1 MIKKLVIRGF
11 RTFRNFAV
19 EFKEGMNIVVG
30 ANEAGKS
37 TLLEAIAMALT
48 GHVGGRWIGEELNPY
63 WFNLSDLER
72 FFTDGSL
79 DTASRRPEI
88 LIEVFLESMDPHVQ
102 KLTGRI
108 NSISENAPGLRL
120 HIFPSDAYAIEL
132 DAYLNAADRPK
143 IIPTD
148 YYEVEWSAF
157 SGSSIG
163 RTPRGVATTV
173 IDSRTLRSTAGL
185 DFHTR
190 QLLQDHL
197 DERTGAGV
205 SVALRRARED
215 ITEST
220 LSHISAHLDA
230 SGAILHDKEIRLRL
244 DQSANSAWQNAVVP
258 AVEGVPFALA
268 GEGQQASIK
277 VALAMAQS
285 REKSQYVLVEEP
297 ENHLS
302 HTRLTRLIS
311 KIQDLA
317 ADRQVIVTTHSSY
330 VLNRLGLD
338 RLILLTAGNGAK
350 LDELDSETVAYFK
363 KLSGYDTLRVVL
375 ADRVALV
382 EGPADELIVQRAYR
396 DQTGKTPM
404 EDGVDVI
411 AMQGL
416 AFKRALSIAKIL
428 DRPLAMI
435 RDNDGQARSHWD
447 QAYAEWIDGSK
458 RRLFVGD
465 PATGRTLEPQI
476 LYHNGLTSTNAL
488 LDQDQPDD
496 EALLKWMDQNK
507 TEGALKI
514 LESKDVFVPPAYIKG
529 AVEFLSSSVR

>member
-1 MIKKLVIRGF
+1 MIRRVVIRGF
-11 RTFRNFAV
+11 RRFRNFAV
-19 EFKEGMNIVVG
+19 EFQKGMNIVVG

-37 TLLEAIAMALT
+37 TLLEAVAMALT
-48 GHVGGRWIGEELNPY
+48 GRVGGRWIGEELNPY

-72 FFTDGSL
+72 FFTDGFI
-79 DTASRRPEI
+79 DTASRKPEI
-88 LIEVFLESMDPHVQ
+88 LIEVYLESRDPHVQ

-108 NSISENAPGLRL
+108 NSSGENAPGLRV

-132 DAYLNAADRPK
+132 DAYLNSKHRPS

-157 SGSSIG
+157 NGSPIG
-163 RTPRGVATTV
+163 RTPRGVATTI

-205 SVALRRARED
+205 SVALRKARED
-215 ITEST
+215 ITESR

-258 AVEGVPFALA
+258 AVDGVPFALA

-302 HTRLTRLIS
+302 HTRLTKLIS

-338 RLILLTAGNGAK
+338 RLILLTAGSAAK
-350 LDELDSETVAYFK
+350 FEELDSETVAYFK

-382 EGPADELIVQRAYR
+382 EGPADELIFQRAFR
-396 DQTGKTPM
+396 DRTGKTPM

-411 AMQGL
+411 SMQGL
-416 AFKRALSIAKIL
+416 AFKRALSIAKVL

-435 RDNDGQARSHWD
+435 RDNDGQKKTHWQ
-447 QAYAEWIDGSK
+447 QAYAEWIDGTT

-465 PATGRTLEPQI
+465 PEAGKTLEPQI
-476 LYHNGLTSTNAL
+476 VHQNGLTHTNSL
-488 LDQDQPDD
+488 LGQNRLDD
-496 EALLKWMDQNK
+496 ESLLHWMENNK
-507 TEGALKI
+507 TEGALMI
-514 LESKDVFVPPAYIKG
+514 LESEDAFVAPAYIKE
-529 AVEFLSSSVR
+529 AVDFLSTSAP